1 MTPTNGVW
9 LVMEL
14 LDQSLDRF
22 VASLAGEQSQWPISD
37 RKRVAH
43 EIALGLEYVHGYG
56 VLHRDLKSPNV
67 MLTGADRTAKLIDFG
82 LSKDTNSAKNKSST
96 IQGSSSLWM
105 APEINSNDD
114 FSQASDVYAFGIVL
128 TEIVLLELPSMSTMR
143 KVAKLTGEW
152 KSLIDICTEV
162 EPSDR
167 PSTTR
172 CVEMLQN

>member
-1 MTPTNGVW
+1 VTPTNEVW

-22 VASLAGEQSQWPISD
+22 VASLAGEQSQWPLAD
-37 RKRVAH
+37 RKRVAN
-43 EIALGLEYVHGYG
+43 EIALGLEYVHG

-67 MLTGADRTAKLIDFG
+67 MLTAADRTAKLIDFG

-105 APEINSNDD
+105 APEINCNDD

-152 KSLIDICTEV
+152 KALIDMCTEE

-172 CVEMLQN
+172 CVEMHEN